1 MLEIFTVYLYFF
13 WQCRESTNTPQS
25 FVFTHL
31 LFSFT
36 PLLIFTV
43 FIASTLLFALGTAL
57 LFSLFWLGVAF
68 LVLAPALILTSTV
81 AFLVYA
87 WGLSSYIFVRQVSG
101 WIPGLEGKAWGRE
114 ERRDVNGGGAES
126 PALDGPSYAE
136 VADPGNPAGGNME
149 DADGHL

>member
-1 MLEIFTVYLYFF
+1 MKFSIDYLHCLLK
-13 WQCRESTNTPQS
+13 CRISTNTPQS

-43 FIASTLLFALGTAL
+43 FVASTLLFALGSAL
-57 LFSLFWLGVAF
+57 LFSLFWLGVAL
-68 LVLAPALILTSTV
+68 LVLVPALILTSTV

-101 WIPGLEGKAWGRE
+101 WIPGMEGKGWGRE

-136 VADPGNPAGGNME
+136 VADPKNPAGGDNE
-149 DADGHL
+149 NADGHL